1 MSSQKKKKRGAAPL
15 DICIQI
21 QIFFFLFLFSSVAAK
36 SYVVIF
42 SSSLPFL
49 LQFSHW
55 GFFWPSC
62 SSFQGY
68 KRLRLWKWR
77 FLASLCSRQAHRDS
91 RDKTTLIQRYQKV
104 TKYSKFKVAPKYP
117 GLQYERLT
125 LWCEVSPISDPKS
138 YTRWFCNTVCC
149 LGMIHYVPRSLLPF
163 IFSSLSYQTEPK
175 KLEMMCPKSDI

>member
-1 MSSQKKKKRGAAPL
+1 MKGEAYITVHTHRMSSQKKKKRGAAPL

-49 LQFSHW
+49 LQFSRW

-91 RDKTTLIQRYQKV
+91 RDKTTLIQRYKKGHKIFKIQSS
-104 TKYSKFKVAPKYP
+104 SKIP
-117 GLQYERLT
+117 
-125 LWCEVSPISDPKS
+125 
-138 YTRWFCNTVCC
+138 
-149 LGMIHYVPRSLLPF
+149 LPSIWQADF
-163 IFSSLSYQTEPK
+163 VMWGLSYFWLK
-175 KLEMMCPKSDI
+175 II